1 MDAAES
7 WGVSPAPPSC
17 GPRDESASLLSPAGA
32 EVVGQHLQGEA
43 DEGLHEVRD
52 GLPRGA
58 RPRRES
64 HHQDNLRR
72 LQPLAGR
79 VGGDGALPVAEGS
92 LPGGEVRG
100 AVLLRREAMDCLPAA
115 PRDAGLR
122 GDDRLRRLVGPRRQ
136 PGGARGGDSA
146 SLPRGDEALDEGL
159 ERGSESMEEKNL
171 DHLPAPLQNEHRPR
185 AALLVHR
192 GLDGLP
198 GVLPPKG
205 HRLVSQGVRLVQP
218 RRGEEIRR
226 GEQRSTL
233 SAVEKRGTETPL
245 TESR

>member
-7 WGVSPAPPSC
+7 WGASPAPPSC

-79 VGGDGALPVAEGS
+79 VGGDGALPVAKGS

-100 AVLLRREAMDCLPAA
+100 AVLLRREAMDGLPAA

-146 SLPRGDEALDEGL
+146 NYPEEMKPLMRAWSEGPSLWRRRTSIICQLRFKMNTDLELLYSCIEASMDSPEFFLQKAIGWSLREYAWSNPDEVKRFVEANRDRLSPLSRREAL
-159 ERGSESMEEKNL
+159 K
-171 DHLPAPLQNEHRPR
+171 HL
-185 AALLVHR
+185 
-192 GLDGLP
+192 
-198 GVLPPKG
+198 
-205 HRLVSQGVRLVQP
+205 
-218 RRGEEIRR
+218 
-226 GEQRSTL
+226 
-233 SAVEKRGTETPL
+233 
-245 TESR
+245 